1 MVHVNGYSVNP
12 SEEKILEAAN
22 DNIAND
28 ILKGADEIAAFLGE
42 DTRAVFYAISR
53 GRLPHFRVGQNIR
66 ARKSTLLAWIA
77 NQELAA
83 RAA

>member
-1 MVHVNGYSVNP
+1 MKP
-12 SEEKILEAAN
+12 AN

-28 ILKGADEIAAFLGE
+28 ILKGAEEIAEFLGE
-42 DTRAVFYAISR
+42 EARAVFYAIAK

-77 NQELAA
+77 EQEKTA
-83 RAA
+83 RVA